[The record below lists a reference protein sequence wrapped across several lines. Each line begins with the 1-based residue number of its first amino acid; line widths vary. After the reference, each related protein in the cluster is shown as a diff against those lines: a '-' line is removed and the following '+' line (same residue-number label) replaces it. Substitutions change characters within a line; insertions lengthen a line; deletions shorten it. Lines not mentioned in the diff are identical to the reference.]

1 MLFLCYN
8 FLTFSTH
15 LMVDDI
21 ECMWQI
27 VGKLRD
33 SDVAKM
39 RVKSVG
45 NFDSSSILFQS
56 SLIDFY
62 RIPTRL
68 NHSYV

>member
-1 MLFLCYN
+1 MLFLAYN

-33 SDVAKM
+33 SDVAK
-39 RVKSVG
+39 VWVISVWE
-45 NFDSSSILFQS
+45 ILTHPPFCFKALL
-56 SLIDFY
+56 LIFVEF
-62 RIPTRL
+62 PL
-68 NHSYV
+68 G